1 MLFILDIKK
10 TATGYPVAARQNF
23 CQNQQGGALIIII
36 PMIFSISFIIVQK
49 SFGYRD
55 CVKNFHL
62 YKETV
67 FAKVAFLSQRFSFF
81 EIPPQVRIGIFA

>member
-49 SFGYRD
+49 SSRCLHG
-55 CVKNFHL
+55 VKNYHL

-67 FAKVAFLSQRFSFF
+67 FAKVAFLSQSYLS
-81 EIPPQVRIGIFA
+81 EKIDNN